1 MTGVRAVSEQRA
13 PRTTQI
19 GPQLYHWWFA
29 DERIGGAQSDSYA
42 LYTRAGFIFV
52 DPLPMMY
59 VAADAFPA
67 VGVAFL
73 TRGCHQR
80 ACWRYQFEH
89 GARVLSPRGS
99 PGLGETAARVVAR
112 LAMEPSGAD
121 ALARALELEAGEL
134 AAVLAELELSGAVSE
149 RDGFFRVARRLG

>member
-1 MTGVRAVSEQRA
+1 MSAGSNRLLRNGATPLTGV
-13 PRTTQI
+13 
-19 GPQLYHWWFA
+19 A
-29 DERIGGAQSDSYA
+29 DVLE
-42 LYTRAGFIFV
+42 
-52 DPLPMMY
+52 
-59 VAADAFPA
+59 AFGIEP
-67 VGVAFL
+67 VPPV
-73 TRGCHQR
+73 
-80 ACWRYQFEH
+80 
-89 GARVLSPRGS
+89 PP